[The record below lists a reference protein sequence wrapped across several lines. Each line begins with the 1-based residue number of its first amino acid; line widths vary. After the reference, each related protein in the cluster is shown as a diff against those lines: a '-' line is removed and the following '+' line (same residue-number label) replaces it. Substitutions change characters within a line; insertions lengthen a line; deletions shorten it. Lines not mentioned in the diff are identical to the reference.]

1 MKKTLVAIAAL
12 AATGAF
18 AQSSVTL
25 SGVVD
30 AGYSVFSAQ
39 NGTAAK
45 VTQSGIGY
53 SNNDTSRFQIK
64 AVEDIG
70 GGLKAGAT
78 IESTLMTNPR
88 GNFGDASKPVGAAK
102 TDFDLAGRGQTV
114 DVTKLGDRILTADL
128 TIGAHTINAG
138 NQAIITRSVAV
149 GFQADGSNFIGNLVG
164 NDGNTTTR
172 VPAINYTFNAGKGL
186 NLSAAYMNNTKKNS
200 TAANESETGNGY
212 GLKAEYTNGPLAAG
226 AVMSKQ
232 TTNDALTAT
241 TLTTT
246 SKLTT
251 QLLTPIGTVGTAAK
265 NVELTMAVLGVSYD
279 FAPVKVYGQY
289 ASVENKNTMSTTYA
303 SSDKRHAMSLGARY
317 AIGDS
322 YFFAQVSNGKNQITG
337 TNTDRDWKGHS
348 FGYKHAL
355 SKRTLAYIGAGKAE
369 FGTSAT
375 EKSTFKETAFGLQHA
390 F

>member
-1 MKKTLVAIAAL
+1 M
-12 AATGAF
+12 
-18 AQSSVTL
+18 

-70 GGLKAGAT
+70 SGIKAGTT
-78 IESTLMTNPR
+78 IESTLATNPR
-88 GNFGDASKPVGAAK
+88 SNFGDATKPVAAS
-102 TDFDLAGRGQTV
+102 TTNFDLTGRGQTV
-114 DVTKLGDRILTADL
+114 DATKLGDRILTADL
-128 TIGAHTINAG
+128 TVGAHTINAG

-172 VPAINYTFNAGKGL
+172 VPAINYTFNAGHGV

-200 TAANESETGNGY
+200 TAANESKTGNGY
-212 GLKAEYTNGPLAAG
+212 GLKAEYANGPWAAG

-232 TTNDALTAT
+232 TTNNAAT
-241 TLTTT
+241 TKDTALNTAGTGVT
-246 SKLTT
+246 LAS
-251 QLLTPIGTVGTAAK
+251 QLLSPQATVGSATK

-289 ASVENKNTMSTTYA
+289 ATVENKDTLSTTYA
-303 SSDKRHAMSLGARY
+303 NSDKRHAMSAGARY

-322 YFFAQVSNGKNQITG
+322 YLFAQVSTGKNQITG
-337 TNTDRDWKGHS
+337 TNTDRDWKGYS
-348 FGYKHAL
+348 LGYKHYL
-355 SKRTLAYIGAGKAE
+355 SKRTLAYVGTGKAE
-369 FGTSAT
+369 FGTGAT
-375 EKSTFKETAFGLQHA
+375 TKSTVKETAFGLQHN

>member
-1 MKKTLVAIAAL
+1 M
-12 AATGAF
+12 
-18 AQSSVTL
+18 

-70 GGLKAGAT
+70 SGIKAGTT
-78 IESTLMTNPR
+78 IESTLASNPR
-88 GNFGDASKPVGAAK
+88 SNFGDATKPVAAS
-102 TDFDLAGRGQTV
+102 TTNFDLTGRGQTI
-114 DVTKLGDRILTADL
+114 DAAKLGDRILTADL
-128 TIGAHTINAG
+128 TVGAHTINAG

-164 NDGNTTTR
+164 NDGNTTAR
-172 VPAINYTFNAGKGL
+172 VPAINYTFNAGHGV

-200 TAANESETGNGY
+200 TAADTSKTGNGY
-212 GLKAEYTNGPLAAG
+212 GLKAEYANGPWAAG
-226 AVMSKQ
+226 AVVSKQ

-241 TLTTT
+241 AVATT
-246 SKLTT
+246 KLTT
-251 QLLTPIGTVGTAAK
+251 QLLSPVGTVGTAAK

-289 ASVENKNTMSTTYA
+289 ATVENKDTLSTTYA
-303 SSDKRHAMSLGARY
+303 NSDKRHAMSAGARY

-322 YFFAQVSNGKNQITG
+322 YLFAQVSTGKNQITG
-337 TNTDRDWKGHS
+337 TNTDRDWKGYS
-348 FGYKHAL
+348 LGYKHYL
-355 SKRTLAYIGAGKAE
+355 SKRTLAYVGAGKAE
-369 FGTSAT
+369 FGTGAT
-375 EKSTFKETAFGLQHA
+375 TKSTVKETAFGLQHN